1 MRKIK
6 LNDITLKEY
15 GEDHG
20 FTISYKDLIEV
31 SKILDRLRADVITLP
46 PITEA
51 KLANTII
58 HTITAAV
65 SHSTIAMS
73 AGVTE
78 ESLKTA
84 WSAVCGAKHPR
95 LYLELPVSTVQM
107 EFMTQKRPDS
117 LLATITDITGRAGK
131 LCTDVEFV
139 AQDATRAEF
148 EFLVKAVNAAIAAGA
163 TTVTLCDSAGTM
175 LPEEFTAFLNKLYAA
190 APKLKEVSLGIR
202 CANTLSLAAIN
213 AYAAMQCGASE
224 VCAAVCAGHAPAAA
238 DFLKLLRTRADLCDV
253 SFDVKMTEF
262 NRGMEQIAMITRPRH
277 EKNAKESNA
286 AIFSA
291 AADYKIL
298 LQTGDSLTT
307 VAAAVRKLGYELSEE
322 DLAKVFESFNS
333 VAAKK
338 SVGTKELEAI
348 IASSAMQVPPT
359 YKLTSYVINCGNR
372 ISTTAVVHM
381 EKNGKAVQG
390 MAMGNGPIDAAFLAI
405 EQITGRHY
413 DLDDFQI
420 QAVTE
425 GREAMGSTL
434 IRLRSEGKLYSGNG
448 ISPDIIEASIRS
460 YMNALNKIAFEEAQ
474 A

>member
-1 MRKIK
+1 M
-6 LNDITLKEY
+6 LTLAALL
-15 GEDHG
+15 
-20 FTISYKDLIEV
+20 YKGSEQPHV
-31 SKILDRLRADVITLP
+31 
-46 PITEA
+46 
-51 KLANTII
+51 N
-58 HTITAAV
+58 
-65 SHSTIAMS
+65 
-73 AGVTE
+73 
-78 ESLKTA
+78 
-84 WSAVCGAKHPR
+84 
-95 LYLELPVSTVQM
+95 
-107 EFMTQKRPDS
+107 
-117 LLATITDITGRAGK
+117 
-131 LCTDVEFV
+131 
-139 AQDATRAEF
+139 
-148 EFLVKAVNAAIAAGA
+148 NAA
-163 TTVTLCDSAGTM
+163 S
-175 LPEEFTAFLNKLYAA
+175 
-190 APKLKEVSLGIR
+190 
-202 CANTLSLAAIN
+202 
-213 AYAAMQCGASE
+213 
-224 VCAAVCAGHAPAAA
+224 
-238 DFLKLLRTRADLCDV
+238 
-253 SFDVKMTEF
+253 
-262 NRGMEQIAMITRPRH
+262 
-277 EKNAKESNA
+277 
-286 AIFSA
+286 IFSA

>member
-15 GEDHG
+15 AEDRG
-20 FTISYKDLIEV
+20 FTVGYKDLIEV
-31 SKILDRLRADVITLP
+31 SKILDKLRVDIISLP

-65 SHSTIAMS
+65 SHSILAMS
-73 AGVTE
+73 AGITE

-84 WSAVCGAKHPR
+84 WAAICDAKHPR

-107 EFMTQKRPDS
+107 EFMMQKRPDS
-117 LLATITDITGRAGK
+117 LLETITSVTGKAKK
-131 LCTDVEFV
+131 LCNDVEFV
-139 AQDATRAEF
+139 ALDATRAEF
-148 EFLVKAVNAAIAAGA
+148 DFLVKAVNAAILAGA
-163 TTVTLCDSAGTM
+163 GTITLCDSAGIM
-175 LPEEFTAFLNKLYAA
+175 LPDEFAAFLEKLYSA
-190 APKLKEVSLGIR
+190 APKLKEISLGVR
-202 CANTLSLAAIN
+202 CANTLSMATIN
-213 AYAAMQCGASE
+213 ACAALKSGASE
-224 VCAAVCAGHAPAAA
+224 ISIAASEGHAPAASN
-238 DFLKLLRTRADLCDV
+238 FLKVLKTRADVCDV
-253 SFDVKMTEF
+253 SYNVKMTEL
-262 NRGMEQIAMITRPRH
+262 NRGMEQIALIASPKRG
-277 EKNAKESNA
+277 KNDGELTS
-286 AIFSA
+286 AIFSST
-291 AADYKIL
+291 ADNKLL
-298 LQTGDSLTT
+298 LQAGDDLS
-307 VAAAVRKLGYELSEE
+307 VISKAVRKLGYELSE
-322 DLAKVFESFNS
+322 DDIAKVFESFNS

-359 YKLTSYVINCGNR
+359 YKLTSYVINCGSH

-413 DLDDFQI
+413 ELDDFQI

-425 GREAMGSTL
+425 GREAVGSTL

-448 ISPDIIEASIRS
+448 ISPDILEASIRS

-474 A
+474 G